1 MEVDVTTPYIDT
13 ACRTIRRTSRY
24 EQRRYV
30 RAMAWHYERE
40 RHLEGVLGV
49 YMLRLDHDFLS
60 ATMHLE
66 GVLGETPYGPIED
79 TRRIIRRLGGIL
91 HRQVMSSHPFRRRR
105 ISWTRK
111 ALFGECYTLWHLEQE
126 TAE

>member
-1 MEVDVTTPYIDT
+1 MSTPAIDT

-30 RAMAWHYERE
+30 RAMAWDYERE

-49 YMLRLDHDFLS
+49 WLP
-60 ATMHLE
+60 
-66 GVLGETPYGPIED
+66 TPYGPIAD

-91 HRQVMSSHPFRRRR
+91 HRQVMSAHPYKRRR
-105 ISWTRK
+105 IQYTRK
-111 ALFGECYTLWHLEQE
+111 ALFGEIYGLWHLQQE
-126 TAE
+126 TAK

>member
-1 MEVDVTTPYIDT
+1 MTTPYIDT
-13 ACRTIRRTSRY
+13 ACRTIRRTSRH

-49 YMLRLDHDFLS
+49 YM
-60 ATMHLE
+60 
-66 GVLGETPYGPIED
+66 ETPYGPIED

-91 HRQVMSSHPFRRRR
+91 HRQVMSSHLFRRRR

-111 ALFGECYTLWHLEQE
+111 ALFGECLMLWHLEQE
-126 TAE
+126 AAE